1 MIRST
6 NKRYLHPIK
15 YIKNT
20 LDMPNYIRIVLG
32 AILLG
37 AAITLFVFSFWGWGI
52 LLILISILVFLTF
65 IFNEKMLL
73 AQWFLRKENMEKAE
87 SWLDK
92 IKDYEKELYKGQW
105 GYYNLLIGLIES
117 RKSPMKSEK
126 YFKKALGFGLT
137 MDHNIALANLSLAG
151 VEMGKRNKREAL
163 RLLKEAEKADKN
175 KLLAEQ
181 IKMMKGQMS
190 MLDKTQMVR
199 GGRGASGFR
208 QY

>member
-1 MIRST
+1 
-6 NKRYLHPIK
+6 
-15 YIKNT
+15 
-20 LDMPNYIRIVLG
+20 MPNFIRIIVAALM
-32 AILLG
+32 LG
-37 AAITLFVFSFWGWGI
+37 AAVTLIVFSFWGWGI
-52 LLILISILVFLTF
+52 VLILLSILVAVTF

-73 AQWFLRKENMEKAE
+73 AQWHLRKENMEKAE
-87 SWLDK
+87 VTLMG

-105 GYYNLLIGLIES
+105 GYYQLLLGLIES

-126 YFKKALGFGLT
+126 YFKKALTYGLT

-151 VEMGKRNKREAL
+151 VEMGKRNKLQAQ

-175 KLLAEQ
+175 KLLADQ

-190 MLDKTQMVR
+190 MLDRTQQVR
-199 GGRGASGFR
+199 GGKGSYR

>member
-1 MIRST
+1 
-6 NKRYLHPIK
+6 
-15 YIKNT
+15 
-20 LDMPNYIRIVLG
+20 MPNFIRIIVAALM
-32 AILLG
+32 LG
-37 AAITLFVFSFWGWGI
+37 AAVTLIVFSFWGWGI
-52 LLILISILVFLTF
+52 LLILLSILVAVTF

-73 AQWFLRKENMEKAE
+73 AQWHLRKENMEKAE
-87 SWLDK
+87 VTLMG

-105 GYYNLLIGLIES
+105 GYYQLLLGLIES

-126 YFKKALGFGLT
+126 YFKKALTYGLT

-151 VEMGKRNKREAL
+151 VEMGKRNKLQAQ

-175 KLLAEQ
+175 KLLADQ

-190 MLDKTQMVR
+190 MLDRTQQVR
-199 GGRGASGFR
+199 GGKGSYR

>member
-1 MIRST
+1 
-6 NKRYLHPIK
+6 
-15 YIKNT
+15 
-20 LDMPNYIRIVLG
+20 MPNFIRIIIAAVLF
-32 AILLG
+32 G
-37 AAITLFVFSFWGWGI
+37 AAITLFVFSHWVWGI
-52 LLILISILVFLTF
+52 LLVLLSIIVFITF

-73 AQWFLRKENMEKAE
+73 AQYFLRKENMQKAE
-87 SWLDK
+87 SWLNS
-92 IKDYEKELYKGQW
+92 IKNYERELYKGQL

-126 YFKKALGFGLT
+126 YFKKSLTLGLT

-151 VEMGKRNKREAL
+151 VEMAKRNKREAQ

-175 KLLAEQ
+175 KLLADQ

-190 MLDKTQMVR
+190 MLDRTQQVR
-199 GGRGASGFR
+199 GGKGSFR

>member
-1 MIRST
+1 
-6 NKRYLHPIK
+6 
-15 YIKNT
+15 
-20 LDMPNYIRIVLG
+20 MPNFIRIIIAALFLG
-32 AILLG
+32 VAV
-37 AAITLFVFSFWGWGI
+37 TLIVFSFWGWGI
-52 LLILISILVFLTF
+52 LLIFIAILVFVTF

-73 AQWFLRKENMEKAE
+73 AQWYLRKENMDKAE
-87 SWLDK
+87 TTLMG

-117 RKSPMKSEK
+117 RKAPMKSEK
-126 YFKKALGFGLT
+126 YFKKALALGLT

-151 VEMGKRNKREAL
+151 VEMGKRNKIQAQ

-190 MLDKTQMVR
+190 MLDRTQQVR
-199 GGRGASGFR
+199 GGKGSYR
-208 QY
+208 QF

>member
-1 MIRST
+1 
-6 NKRYLHPIK
+6 
-15 YIKNT
+15 
-20 LDMPNYIRIVLG
+20 MPNFIRIIIAALF
-32 AILLG
+32 LG
-37 AAITLFVFSFWGWGI
+37 AAVTLMVFSFWGWGI
-52 LLILISILVFLTF
+52 LLIFLAILVFVTF

-73 AQWFLRKENMEKAE
+73 AQWYLRKENMDKAE
-87 SWLDK
+87 STLMG

-117 RKSPMKSEK
+117 RKAPMKSEK
-126 YFKKALGFGLT
+126 YFKKALALGLT

-151 VEMGKRNKREAL
+151 VEMGKRNKIQAQ

-190 MLDKTQMVR
+190 MLDKTQQVR
-199 GGRGASGFR
+199 GGKGSYR

>member
-1 MIRST
+1 
-6 NKRYLHPIK
+6 
-15 YIKNT
+15 
-20 LDMPNYIRIVLG
+20 MPNFIRIII
-32 AILLG
+32 ASIFLG
-37 AAITLFVFSFWGWGI
+37 AAITLMVFSFWGWGI
-52 LLILISILVFLTF
+52 LLVFLAILVFVTF

-73 AQWFLRKENMEKAE
+73 AQWYLRKENMEKAE
-87 SWLDK
+87 RTLHT
-92 IKDYEKELYKGQW
+92 IKDYEKELYKGQY

-126 YFKKALGFGLT
+126 YFKKALTLGLT

-151 VEMGKRNKREAL
+151 VEMAKRNKREAQ

-190 MLDKTQMVR
+190 MLDRTQQVR
-199 GGRGASGFR
+199 GGKGSYR
-208 QY
+208 QF

>member
-1 MIRST
+1 
-6 NKRYLHPIK
+6 
-15 YIKNT
+15 
-20 LDMPNYIRIVLG
+20 MPNFIRIIIAALF
-32 AILLG
+32 LG
-37 AAITLFVFSFWGWGI
+37 AAVTLMVFSFWGWGI
-52 LLILISILVFLTF
+52 LLVFLAILVFVTF

-73 AQWFLRKENMEKAE
+73 AQWYLRKENMEKAE
-87 SWLDK
+87 STLMG

-117 RKSPMKSEK
+117 RKAPMKSEK
-126 YFKKALGFGLT
+126 YFKKALALGLT

-151 VEMGKRNKREAL
+151 VEMGKRNKIQAQ

-190 MLDKTQMVR
+190 MLDKTQQVR
-199 GGRGASGFR
+199 GGKGSYR

>member
-1 MIRST
+1 
-6 NKRYLHPIK
+6 
-15 YIKNT
+15 
-20 LDMPNYIRIVLG
+20 MPNFIRIIISAV
-32 AILLG
+32 LLG
-37 AAITLFVFSFWGWGI
+37 VAITLIVFSFWGWGI
-52 LLILISILVFLTF
+52 LLIFLAILVFVTF

-73 AQWFLRKENMEKAE
+73 AQWHLRKENMDKAE
-87 SWLDK
+87 SSLIA

-117 RKSPMKSEK
+117 RKAPMKSEK
-126 YFKKALGFGLT
+126 YFKKALALGLT

-151 VEMGKRNKREAL
+151 VEMGKRNKIQAQ

-181 IKMMKGQMS
+181 IKMMKGQMN
-190 MLDKTQMVR
+190 MLDKTQQVR
-199 GGRGASGFR
+199 GGKGSYR